1 MFRENYK
8 KDNELIKPDAAFLKQ
23 LKKAVSEKQEEGKR
37 QVIQTKM
44 SKMYAGRF
52 AVLAV
57 CLVVVI
63 SLAVFRKEIW
73 DAANSKGDELRTS
86 ISWDRMT
93 ENTVENTE
101 DNIQSE
107 NASELEVKEQKIQQY
122 GALKECLRQDVF
134 IYELKDLEDEEAAG
148 MEISEEEEEQLKAGI
163 LADTYT
169 VVFEEKELKNPVYY
183 VVSDMD
189 GYGYWFAIDEDDKI
203 WIR

>member
-37 QVIQTKM
+37 QVTQTQM

-52 AVLAV
+52 VVIAV
-57 CLVVVI
+57 CLVLVI
-63 SLAVFRKEIW
+63 SLALFRKEIW
-73 DAANSKGDELRTS
+73 NAANSKGDGLRTS
-86 ISWDRMT
+86 IFWDSMT
-93 ENTVENTE
+93 ENTE

-107 NASELEVKEQKIQQY
+107 NTSGLEVNEQKMQQY

-169 VVFEEKELKNPVYY
+169 VVFEEKELEKPVYY
-183 VVSDMD
+183 VVSDID

>member
-37 QVIQTKM
+37 QVTQTQM

-52 AVLAV
+52 VVIAV
-57 CLVVVI
+57 CLVLVI
-63 SLAVFRKEIW
+63 SLALFRKEIW
-73 DAANSKGDELRTS
+73 NAANSKGDGLRTS
-86 ISWDRMT
+86 IFWDSMT
-93 ENTVENTE
+93 ENTE

-107 NASELEVKEQKIQQY
+107 NTSGLEVNEQKMQQY

-169 VVFEEKELKNPVYY
+169 VVFEEKELKKPVYY
-183 VVSDMD
+183 VVSDID

>member
-37 QVIQTKM
+37 QVIQTQM

-52 AVLAV
+52 VVIAV
-57 CLVVVI
+57 CLVLVI
-63 SLAVFRKEIW
+63 SLALFRKEIW
-73 DAANSKGDELRTS
+73 NAANSKGDGLRTS
-86 ISWDRMT
+86 IFWDSMT
-93 ENTVENTE
+93 ENTE

-107 NASELEVKEQKIQQY
+107 NTSGLEVNEQKMQQY

-169 VVFEEKELKNPVYY
+169 VVFEEKELEKPVYY
-183 VVSDMD
+183 VVSDID